1 MKREESLNTDEGSSQ
16 IDSISEA
23 EIIDF
28 SANLVSCLE
37 EKKKLYNKENK
48 ASLEIKQLKEVYE
61 RGVSNSEN
69 NLNLE
74 GLARVNMFLR
84 QEAFN
89 KENPSDKSS
98 LAVDSLVFEQ
108 DENLDT
114 LEFDISEDWRPSKED
129 YELAKADQ
137 EKFNLNL
144 KISSFEQL
152 YLEEYKPLDFN
163 WE

>member
-1 MKREESLNTDEGSSQ
+1 MKREESLNTDEGSNQ

-23 EIIDF
+23 AIIDF

-69 NLNLE
+69 DLNLE

-84 QEAFN
+84 QKAFN
-89 KENPSDKSS
+89 KENSSDKSS

-108 DENLDT
+108 DENLNE

-129 YELAKADQ
+129 YELAEADQ

>member
-1 MKREESLNTDEGSSQ
+1 
-16 IDSISEA
+16 
-23 EIIDF
+23 
-28 SANLVSCLE
+28 
-37 EKKKLYNKENK
+37 
-48 ASLEIKQLKEVYE
+48 
-61 RGVSNSEN
+61 
-69 NLNLE
+69 
-74 GLARVNMFLR
+74 MFLR